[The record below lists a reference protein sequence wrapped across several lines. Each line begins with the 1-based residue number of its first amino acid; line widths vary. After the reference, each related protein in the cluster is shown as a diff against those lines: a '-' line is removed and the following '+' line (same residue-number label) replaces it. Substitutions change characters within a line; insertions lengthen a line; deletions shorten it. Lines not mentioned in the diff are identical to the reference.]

1 MRLEESL
8 ARVALT
14 SALVAVLVI
23 ILVAGLW
30 PFNPLPANNVDW
42 LRDKSGLRLGNSP
55 IVVSRSPFQ
64 FTDTRWSS
72 VSLEI
77 WIRPARVGPSS
88 TFLSIYTP
96 GNSNQFRMMQYHNI
110 FLVRRNIKDERG
122 RWQDIAVG
130 VDHVVYPNETIFVTL
145 TSGPKGSSI
154 YVNGKLARYFPAS
167 FLSGRDLSGQL
178 IFGTSPVEKQTW
190 QGEWRALAIYARDLR
205 PDEVLAH
212 YHMWTESGQLELV
225 KELPSTVLYDF
236 HEGSG
241 AIIRD
246 AGGTGPDLLI
256 PEHYSVP
263 HKPLLQRPWEEYRPD
278 LSYLADL
285 AVNIAGF
292 VPLGFLLSAFL
303 WGSAR
308 CRRPILTT
316 IIIGAVISLSIE
328 TLQAF
333 IPERSS
339 GMTDIIT
346 NTGGTAIGCLLF
358 VQPAIRR
365 LLTRLGIAKA
375 E

>member
-1 MRLEESL
+1 
-8 ARVALT
+8 
-14 SALVAVLVI
+14 
-23 ILVAGLW
+23 
-30 PFNPLPANNVDW
+30 
-42 LRDKSGLRLGNSP
+42 
-55 IVVSRSPFQ
+55 
-64 FTDTRWSS
+64 
-72 VSLEI
+72 
-77 WIRPARVGPSS
+77 
-88 TFLSIYTP
+88 
-96 GNSNQFRMMQYHNI
+96 
-110 FLVRRNIKDERG
+110 
-122 RWQDIAVG
+122 
-130 VDHVVYPNETIFVTL
+130 
-145 TSGPKGSSI
+145 
-154 YVNGKLARYFPAS
+154 
-167 FLSGRDLSGQL
+167 
-178 IFGTSPVEKQTW
+178 
-190 QGEWRALAIYARDLR
+190 
-205 PDEVLAH
+205 
-212 YHMWTESGQLELV
+212 MWTESGQLELV

-358 VQPAIRR
+358 VQPAVRR

-375 E
+375 G